1 MSGNRTVSAENKLK
15 AVHEYL
21 SGKGSLEY
29 IAKKYGVTYTP
40 FRKWIAKYKTF
51 GDKAFLRPGSN
62 QCYTLEF
69 KESVVQDYLNDNS
82 SLQEL
87 AIKYKIPSEST
98 ISNWVLKY
106 NSSHNKLNAYT
117 AGGKQTMTT
126 GRKTTFEERIEIV
139 KYCMDHNLDYK
150 TTAKVYETTYA
161 NVFNWVK
168 KFKEKGE
175 DGLGDKRGRHK
186 NDDEIDEN
194 EKLRRELKKMQHE
207 RDMALLEV
215 KLLKKLDEIERRRYT
230 ERANMKRNMKQS
242 KK

>member
-126 GRKTTFEERIEIV
+126 GRKTTFE
-139 KYCMDHNLDYK
+139 
-150 TTAKVYETTYA
+150 
-161 NVFNWVK
+161 
-168 KFKEKGE
+168 
-175 DGLGDKRGRHK
+175 
-186 NDDEIDEN
+186 
-194 EKLRRELKKMQHE
+194 
-207 RDMALLEV
+207 
-215 KLLKKLDEIERRRYT
+215 
-230 ERANMKRNMKQS
+230 
-242 KK
+242 